1 MTVCRISGKPWAMG
15 RNFMPVVDPS
25 ASRRVRDATCMVYIG
40 RRYLWGL
47 GAFGQEGVERVL
59 ELMRAQFELA
69 MRQCGVRSVKELSPA
84 LVRRT

>member
-1 MTVCRISGKPWAMG
+1 VCAYRDKASEPVPETVRRLMPVCRISRKPWALG
-15 RNFMPVVDPS
+15 R
-25 ASRRVRDATCMVYIG
+25 CIG

-59 ELMRAQFELA
+59 ELMRAEFEIA